1 MNPTDTATHRLSL
14 LLLCDLLR
22 SLDAKSANGFDFGLI
37 ADLVELGHRWAVPI
51 AYPRL
56 LGDDGPCPGDR
67 QVAQAQNVLLSAVC
81 AVKRHFDR
89 PTDGA
94 FDAPLVDAFLQA
106 GHRWALP
113 VAYPLASGLTE
124 PPDAVVDSV
133 RRVLQMWDGIEGAIE
148 RLPPEELALLKRQA
162 REQNVSLR
170 FNGFDPESE
179 ADAINV
185 AHVYVRKL
193 GLFPRYLNRD
203 LYVLAP
209 QAAYYEGLL
218 KRYEETRRTLG
229 PHLTLARLQGVL
241 LKPGSVTL

>member
-1 MNPTDTATHRLSL
+1 MNSTDTATHRLSL

-56 LGDDGPCPGDR
+56 LGDDGPCPDHR

-89 PTDGA
+89 SNDGA
-94 FDAPLVDAFLQA
+94 FDPQFIDALLQD

-113 VAYPLASGLTE
+113 MAYPLASASSE
-124 PPDAVVDSV
+124 PPADVVESV
-133 RRVLQMWDGIEGAIE
+133 LRVLKMWDGIEAAIE
-148 RLPPEELALLKRQA
+148 GLPPQELALLKRQA
-162 REQNVSLR
+162 REQNISLR

-185 AHVYVRKL
+185 AHVYVRRL

-203 LYVLAP
+203 LYVLVP
-209 QAAYYEGLL
+209 QAAYHEGLL
-218 KRYEETRRTLG
+218 RRYEETRRTLG

-241 LKPGSVTL
+241 LKPGSVTV